1 MTWMDNSKYRELA
14 ESGNIS
20 GRSRQAMANGK
31 DRPQEEGGIWE
42 YQLGGGLV
50 RHWPSAK
57 ADLRKN
63 D

>member
-1 MTWMDNSKYRELA
+1 MDNSKYRELA

-42 YQLGGGLV
+42 YQLGGGARQTL
-50 RHWPSAK
+50 AK
-57 ADLRKN
+57 RKGRPPKK
-63 D
+63 